1 MNRSGKVMTGLINKV
16 KLLKKDKF
24 PFKFVYS
31 DAYWMVDFRNHVF
44 PLNKYRLVYEKLLK
58 KGALKKNF
66 IEPYVPADEDLLRVH
81 SQKYL
86 KKIESGKL
94 SSSELMALELPFS
107 REAIK
112 FFFLT
117 AGGTIRASEEA
128 LKNRMCVHIGG
139 GFHHAF
145 SGHGEGFCILND
157 VAVAL
162 EKMKAEKKIKKAM
175 VVDCDVHQGN
185 GTAAIFRGKGH
196 VFTFSIHQM
205 DIYPAEKANS
215 SLDLGLWSG
224 DGDEEYIETLSRHIP
239 RIYDQYEPELIYY
252 LAGADPYQKDKLGD
266 LNLTFKGLEKR
277 DQIVLENAQ
286 KRKCPVVVL
295 FAGGYAV
302 DVNDVV
308 TIHLNTIMTAR
319 KIFRRYSRKGMLGI
333 LK

>member
-1 MNRSGKVMTGLINKV
+1 VMTGLIDKV
-16 KLLKKDKF
+16 KSLKKDKF

-31 DAYWMVDFRNHVF
+31 ESYWMVNFKNHVF
-44 PLNKYRLVYEKLLK
+44 PVNKYRLVYEKLLK
-58 KGALKKNF
+58 KGAVKKNF
-66 IEPYVPADEDLLRVH
+66 IEPYVPDDEDLLRVH
-81 SQKYL
+81 SPKYL
-86 KKIESGKL
+86 KKIKSGRL

-117 AGGTIRASEEA
+117 AGGTIRASEAA
-128 LKNRMCVHIGG
+128 LREGMCVHIGG

-145 SGHGEGFCILND
+145 SDHGEGFCVLND
-157 VAVAL
+157 VAIAS

-185 GTAAIFRGKGH
+185 GTAAILKGKDYA
-196 VFTFSIHQM
+196 FTFSIHQM
-205 DIYPAEKANS
+205 DIYPAEKATS
-215 SLDLGLWSG
+215 SLDVGLWSG
-224 DGDEEYIETLSRHIP
+224 DGDEEYIENLSHHIP
-239 RIYDQYEPELIYY
+239 RIYDQYKPELIYY
-252 LAGADPYQKDKLGD
+252 LAGADPYRKDRLGD

-277 DQIVLENAQ
+277 DQIVIENAQ
-286 KRKCPVVVL
+286 KRECPVVIL

-308 TIHLNTIMTAR
+308 SIHLNTIMTAR
-319 KIFRRYSRKGMLGI
+319 KMFKRYSRKGILGI